1 MGTPEWSFKNCA
13 KWKKP
18 NVERFLFYEMSRT
31 GIHRNRKEMSGSQG
45 IGKEEN
51 EKELLMSIGFLL
63 GDMKMF
69 LN

>member
-1 MGTPEWSFKNCA
+1 
-13 KWKKP
+13 
-18 NVERFLFYEMSRT
+18 
-31 GIHRNRKEMSGSQG
+31 MSGSQG

>member
-1 MGTPEWSFKNCA
+1 
-13 KWKKP
+13 
-18 NVERFLFYEMSRT
+18 MSRT
-31 GIHRNRKEMSGSQG
+31 GIHSNRKEKSGSQG

-69 LN
+69 FKLDYGDDCTSL